1 MSLAKQYQSWA
12 HPSRTPTHL
21 VTLRTG
27 IKSLREAYQAKII
40 LYSSEVSETL
50 IESLVAELSL
60 IDITIRASFK
70 LWSINTSMPPRELT
84 PLIPDLTLTALSLSL
99 KDRVL
104 TEAFQNDKSPDNHV
118 INFEQ
123 STYPEKY

>member
-12 HPSRTPTHL
+12 HSSKTPTHI

-27 IKSLREAYQAKII
+27 LKSLREAYQVKII

-60 IDITIRASFK
+60 IDMTIRASFK
-70 LWSINTSMPPRELT
+70 LWSIDASMPPKELT
-84 PLIPDLTLTALSLSL
+84 PLS
-99 KDRVL
+99 
-104 TEAFQNDKSPDNHV
+104 
-118 INFEQ
+118 
-123 STYPEKY
+123 